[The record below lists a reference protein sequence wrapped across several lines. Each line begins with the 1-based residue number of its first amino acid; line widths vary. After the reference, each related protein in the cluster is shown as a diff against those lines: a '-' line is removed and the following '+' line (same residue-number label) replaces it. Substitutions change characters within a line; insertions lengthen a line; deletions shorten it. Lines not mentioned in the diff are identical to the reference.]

1 MDRDSLLARRSTVS
15 SNNSRCLAVQALLL
29 KSRLSRSEPA
39 RGRPPFF
46 ARRADSGTYR
56 RRHAYRLLL
65 FGAKSLASYPLAST
79 AFEKISIRLRARLLL
94 VTAKVGL
101 LDLGNL
107 LIIERDRS
115 AAVPLFADEVNLAA
129 GS

>member
-1 MDRDSLLARRSTVS
+1 
-15 SNNSRCLAVQALLL
+15 
-29 KSRLSRSEPA
+29 
-39 RGRPPFF
+39 
-46 ARRADSGTYR
+46 
-56 RRHAYRLLL
+56 L

-115 AAVPLFADEVNLAA
+115 AAVPLFAHEVKSRGRLMTT
-129 GS
+129 